1 MLNEISYHDKMCI
14 PRSLAALFELCNAS
28 ISGHKVYDEQS
39 QSPKHGTRRR
49 QPGNV
54 TGVLQKPDVA
64 VSGGGDGDCGSLD
77 NHYCDGNRVW

>member
-1 MLNEISYHDKMCI
+1 MCI

-39 QSPKHGTRRR
+39 QSPKHGTRCR